1 MSHRSRDEWKL
12 YIAGEI
18 TDDRQRGLWED
29 HLYECDLCLELYTE
43 CLEFLSPTL
52 PLPDE
57 TETERMIDQILA
69 RSGSLPVVQEAA
81 PMAARKQEESEG
93 NLDRTEAKKHRKARS
108 PRRTALTHYAIAAAA
123 TFLLM
128 TTGVFGHMTD
138 QFSLVRTEQKKPLA
152 TPVSDK
158 LMEQTFAFFDS
169 LHAQKPKGGHPLEP

>member
-18 TDDRQRGLWED
+18 TDDRQRSLWED
-29 HLYECDLCLELYTE
+29 HLYECDLCLEMYTE

-57 TETERMIDQILA
+57 TDTEHMIDQILS
-69 RSGSLPVVQEAA
+69 RSGSLPILLEAA
-81 PMAARKQEESEG
+81 PVAVQKREETEG
-93 NLDRTEAKKHRKARS
+93 SPDPKEANKRRKARS

-128 TTGVFGHMTD
+128 TTGVFGKMTD
-138 QFSLVRTEQKKPLA
+138 QFSVVRAEQKKPLS
-152 TPVSDK
+152 TPVSDH

>member
-29 HLYECDLCLELYTE
+29 HLYECDLCLEMYTE

-57 TETERMIDQILA
+57 ADTERMIDQILS
-69 RSGSLPVVQEAA
+69 RSRSLPILQEAVPIAVQKREDTEGA
-81 PMAARKQEESEG
+81 P
-93 NLDRTEAKKHRKARS
+93 DRTEAKKRRKARS
-108 PRRTALTHYAIAAAA
+108 PRRTAFTHYAIAAAA

-128 TTGVFGHMTD
+128 TTGVFGKMTD
-138 QFSLVRTEQKKPLA
+138 QFSVVRAEQKKPLS
-152 TPVSDK
+152 TPVSDH